1 VSDGDRAGPVEVIEQ
16 QAAPADRAWLRAYFE
31 SAAPDVLGTRTAAA
45 LRDLALAHRDR
56 FRQRAAG
63 ADAVEIGP
71 GDADG
76 TMRLR
81 TCMAD
86 RPFLVDTTLMVLREA
101 GMVAGWMMHPVLR
114 VQRDAEGVLLSTRDE
129 SDSATEADT
138 VQESWM
144 LVDFEG
150 ASSAANLDSLRER
163 LEARYAQLRIAV
175 DDYPSMRA
183 RLRAHADE
191 LAQVPAGGDAAE
203 FSEARE
209 FLNWID
215 ANRFTFMASSESR
228 TVQQDNGR
236 TRFEPLPE
244 QGLGLARP
252 GCALAD
258 TDALI
263 APREE
268 LDRYADSL
276 RVIVVTKS
284 LQRAPIRH
292 EEPLDVVSV
301 KHFDPQGCVTG
312 ITRFVGLF
320 AAAAYQEAPWAIPL
334 IRRKCERVLG
344 ESRLDLHGYS
354 GKALR
359 DILGGYPRD
368 ELFQSSESELLA
380 TCMGIHELREHQN
393 LRLFL
398 RRDRYGRFFSA
409 LVYVP
414 RERYSRELRDRI
426 GNELLQAIGGQS
438 LNRNVD
444 FLRGGFAR
452 IQYQVRTPPGTQLK
466 TSAAQIEQRL
476 LRITR
481 PFREQLRAALGELQ
495 VVDAAQLVDRFG
507 DAFTPAYL
515 ERTPVTDVAADT
527 TRLARLTEQAPVVAA
542 LVPGQATA
550 RLKLFAWQ
558 EPLALSDVLPVL
570 QHFGIRTLRQDP
582 EPAKSRSGEMA
593 WIQDFEIEIPAG
605 ATRASADEAQRL
617 LPQVL
622 LGHAQNDALNRLVL
636 AAALDASQI
645 GILRML
651 AGYVN
656 QVGLPYGRADIER
669 IVSMSPHVACALVR
683 LFERRFDPA
692 LATAKRADLENE
704 ASESLDKALDD
715 VAGLDAD
722 RVLRV
727 LASVVRAGLRTNFWQ
742 RDAHGHPKAC
752 LSLKLDASK
761 VPELPHPRPLY
772 EIWVSS
778 PDVEGVHLRGGKV
791 ARGGLRWSDRSEDF
805 RTEVLGLMKAQQVKN
820 VVIVPVG
827 AKGGFV
833 ARRAPPPSDREAWMS
848 YGIEC
853 YRTFLR
859 GLLDLTDNRVGD
871 HIEPPKDTVRH
882 DADDPYLVV
891 AADKGT
897 ATFSDIANGVAA
909 EYRFWLGDAFASG
922 GSAGYDHKKMG
933 ITARGAWESVKRHF
947 RELGTD
953 IAREDFTVAGVGDMS
968 GDVFGNGMLLSAH
981 IRLVA
986 AFDHRHVFL
995 DPDPDAKR
1003 SFDERQRLFALPR
1016 SSWADY
1022 DTSLISNGG
1031 GVFPRTSKRVQVSPE
1046 AARALGIEPG
1056 TMPTNDLIR
1065 ACLRAPVDLFW
1076 NGGIGTYVKASHQSQ
1091 EDAHDRGNASVRVDG
1106 RDLRARVVGEG
1117 GNLGFTQAGRI
1128 EYALRGAGGQGGRIN
1143 TDAIDNSGGVHC
1155 SDREVNIKIALNE
1168 ALTGGT
1174 LSRPDRDRLLA
1185 EMTDEV
1191 AAFVLRDNEVQSG
1204 AISLIEAQAAMRL
1217 DDHIAL
1223 IRRLEREG
1231 KLDRALEGLPDDEL
1245 LQQRRSAGRGLTRPE
1260 IAVLVAYA
1268 KMSLN
1273 AAALDSA
1280 LPDDAYFV
1288 HALLDNFPKA
1298 LVERFRPAIEH
1309 HRLRREIVATILSND
1324 VVNRMGASFAH
1335 RLAEDQ
1341 GVPLGEVLGAYAAA
1355 HDIVGAGSYWL
1366 AIDEIDERLPA
1377 TVTIRCAHQTADL
1390 VRHVAAWIVSA
1401 RFAQPL
1407 DIGSLV
1413 SRYAPALTRLEKML
1427 PEVLP
1432 RTYRDE
1438 YDRQLAALIGDA
1450 VPESLARRLTAT
1462 KALGSAPD
1470 IADMAGHAK
1479 MSLED
1484 AAATYFQ
1491 LGERL
1496 RLPWLLPA
1504 IAHLKVTGPWQAL
1517 ARSKLREDAYRALR
1531 DLARE
1536 ALNAGG
1542 IEVWSKA
1549 RSGRLESALG
1559 RLTEMQTSGAHDHA
1573 ALSVAVREL
1582 AALRQV
1588 DGGGLSP

>member
-1 VSDGDRAGPVEVIEQ
+1 MNDGDRAGSVDVIEQ
-16 QAAPADRAWLRAYFE
+16 QTDPAALPWIRAYFA
-31 SAAPDVLGTRTAAA
+31 SASADVLGARPALA
-45 LRDLALAHRDR
+45 LRQIALAHRDLFLR
-56 FRQRAAG
+56 RAPG
-63 ADAVEIGP
+63 VDGVRVDP

-76 TMRLR
+76 MVRLR

-101 GMVAGWMMHPVLR
+101 GLAADWMLHPVLR
-114 VQRDAEGVLLSTRDE
+114 VQRNAEGTLEGARAKDDATADAEGLL
-129 SDSATEADT
+129 
-138 VQESWM
+138 ESWM

-150 ASSAANLDSLRER
+150 PADAASRNRLRER

-175 DDYPSMRA
+175 DDYPAMQA
-183 RLRAHADE
+183 RLRAHVEE
-191 LAQVPAGGDAAE
+191 LAQVPAGADAAE

-215 ANRFTFMASSESR
+215 THRFTFMASSESR
-228 TVQQDNGR
+228 TVVQNQTR
-236 TRFEPLPE
+236 SRFEPLLD

-252 GCALAD
+252 GGVLAD

-268 LDRYADSL
+268 LDRYADSS

-292 EEPLDVVSV
+292 EEPLDVISV
-301 KHFDPQGCVTG
+301 KHFDADGRVTG
-312 ITRFVGLF
+312 LTRFVGLF

-334 IRRKCERVLG
+334 IRRKCERVLR
-344 ESRLDLHGYS
+344 ESHLDPQAYS

-380 TCMGIHELREHQN
+380 TCLGIHELREHQN

-409 LVYVP
+409 LVYLP
-414 RERYSRELRDRI
+414 RERYSRELRDRV
-426 GNELLQAIGGQS
+426 GQELLQAVGAQALDRS
-438 LNRNVD
+438 VD

-452 IQYQVRTPPGTQLK
+452 IRYQLRTPPGTRLQQPV
-466 TSAAQIEQRL
+466 AQIERRL
-476 LRITR
+476 LGVTR

-495 VVDAAQLVDRFG
+495 SADATGLSARFG
-507 DAFTPAYL
+507 DAFPAAYL
-515 ERTPVTDVAADT
+515 ERTPIADVAADT
-527 TRLARLTEQAPVVAA
+527 IRLAGVDARAPLSLS
-542 LVPGQATA
+542 LVPGQGTA
-550 RLKLFAWQ
+550 RLKLFVLR

-570 QHFGIRTLRQDP
+570 QHFGIRTRRQDP
-582 EPAKSRSGEMA
+582 ERVKPLSGDDA
-593 WIQDFEIEIPAG
+593 WIQDFEVEIPPQ
-605 ATRASADEAQRL
+605 ATRASADEVERL

-622 LGHAQNDALNRLVL
+622 LGTAQDDALNRLVL
-636 AAALDASQI
+636 AAALDTAQV

-651 AGYVN
+651 AGYAN
-656 QVGLPYGRADIER
+656 QVGLPYGRADIEG
-669 IVSMSPHVACALVR
+669 IMAANPDVARALVL
-683 LFERRFDPA
+683 LFERRFDPSVDA
-692 LATAKRADLENE
+692 MARGDLETE
-704 ASESLDKALDD
+704 ASKTLDAALDA
-715 VAGLDAD
+715 VSGLDAD

-727 LASVVRAGLRTNFWQ
+727 LASVIRAGVRTNFWQ
-742 RDAHGHPKAC
+742 RDGEGRRKAC
-752 LSLKLDASK
+752 LSLKIEASK

-778 PDVEGVHLRGGKV
+778 PHVEGVHLRGGKV

-833 ARRAPPPSDREAWMS
+833 ARRAPPASDREAWMA
-848 YGIEC
+848 YGVDC
-853 YRTFLR
+853 YRCFLR

-871 HIEPPKDTVRH
+871 RIEPPKDTVRH
-882 DADDPYLVV
+882 DGDDPYLVV

-897 ATFSDIANGVAA
+897 ATFSDIANAMAA
-909 EYRFWLGDAFASG
+909 EYGFWLGDAFASG

-953 IAREDFTVAGVGDMS
+953 IAREDFTVCGVGDMS
-968 GDVFGNGMLLSAH
+968 GDVFGNGMLLSAR

-995 DPDPDAKR
+995 DPDPDAAR
-1003 SFDERQRLFALPR
+1003 SFEERRRLFALPR

-1022 DTSLISNGG
+1022 DPRLISKGG

-1046 AARALGIEPG
+1046 AARALGIVPG
-1056 TMPTNDLIR
+1056 SIPTNELIR

-1076 NGGIGTYVKASHQSQ
+1076 NGGIGTYVKASHQGHG
-1091 EDAHDRGNASVRVDG
+1091 DAHDRGNDGVRVDG
-1106 RDLRARVVGEG
+1106 RELRARVVGEG

-1128 EYALRGAGGQGGRIN
+1128 EYALRGAGGSGGRIN

-1168 ALTGGT
+1168 ALTSGT

-1185 EMTDEV
+1185 EMTEEV

-1204 AISLIEAQAAMRL
+1204 AISLIEARAAMRL

-1231 KLDRALEGLPDDEL
+1231 KLDRALEGLPDDDL

-1280 LPDDAYFV
+1280 LPDDPYFGE
-1288 HALLDNFPKA
+1288 ALLGNFPRA
-1298 LVERFRPAIEH
+1298 LVERFRPALEH
-1309 HRLRREIVATILSND
+1309 HRLRREIVATMLSND

-1335 RLAEDQ
+1335 RLADDQ
-1341 GVPLGEVLGAYAAA
+1341 GIPLGEVLGAYAAA
-1355 HDIVGAGSYWL
+1355 REIVGAGAYWR

-1377 TVTIRCAHQTADL
+1377 AVTIRCAHQTADL

-1401 RFAQPL
+1401 RFMQPP
-1407 DIGSLV
+1407 DIGALV
-1413 SRYAPALTRLEKML
+1413 SRYAPALTRLERML
-1427 PEVLP
+1427 PEMLP

-1438 YDRQLAALIGDA
+1438 YDRQLAALLGDA
-1450 VPESLARRLTAT
+1450 VPEALARRLTAT

-1470 IADMAGHAK
+1470 IVDVAGHAK
-1479 MSLED
+1479 VSLEE

-1504 IAHLKVTGPWQAL
+1504 IAHLKVSGPWQAL
-1517 ARSKLREDAYRALR
+1517 ARGKLREDAYLALR

-1536 ALNAGG
+1536 ALNSGG

-1549 RSGRLESALG
+1549 RAGRLESALG

-1588 DGGGLSP
+1588 DGGA